1 MAGVMTELRDRF
13 VDFVWPRA
21 TGSQESPPDYFD
33 GPFELTANLRDE
45 VKDMLLQR
53 MPQSENRMVAVDR
66 KLLSMFRIT
75 SLLATITIAILVGA
89 AGLTPTGDRHER
101 ILAWPAIVFI
111 LYGILQLTRALSA
124 TVQGLERSRYARQS
138 KETIMP
144 LEDEDL
150 IQYKER
156 QISDI
161 IYVTEQHEWAT
172 NGKVTQ
178 LAVAYRAI
186 RNATISLT
194 GLIIVALVLA
204 YLRLG

>member
-1 MAGVMTELRDRF
+1 MTGFRDNV

-21 TGSQESPPDYFD
+21 TGSQDKPPGYLD
-33 GPFELTANLRDE
+33 GPFGLSADLLDE
-45 VKDMLLQR
+45 VKEMLLQR
-53 MPQSENRMVAVDR
+53 MPQAENRMVAVDR
-66 KLLSMFRIT
+66 KLLSLFRIT

-89 AGLTPTGDRHER
+89 AGFTPTSNPQER
-101 ILAWPAIVFI
+101 ILAWPAIGLI
-111 LYGILQLTRALSA
+111 LYGILQLACALSA
-124 TVQGLERSRYARQS
+124 TVRGVERSRYARQS

-172 NGKVTQ
+172 NRKVTE